1 MGSGFAKAFMH
12 DPPYIAS
19 GSGNDG
25 QKHTP
30 DQKVP
35 GVQTFTM
42 PAQYMPRQS
51 TLQGTTFNPQ
61 STSHNSAARF
71 GVGGHA

>member
-1 MGSGFAKAFMH
+1 MGSELGKLFLH

-19 GSGNDG
+19 GSGSDG
-25 QKHTP
+25 QDHTQ

-35 GVQTFTM
+35 GVESFTM
-42 PAQYMPRQS
+42 PTQYMPRQS
-51 TLQGTTFNPQ
+51 TLQRTTFNPE
-61 STSHNSAARF
+61 STSHNSVARF